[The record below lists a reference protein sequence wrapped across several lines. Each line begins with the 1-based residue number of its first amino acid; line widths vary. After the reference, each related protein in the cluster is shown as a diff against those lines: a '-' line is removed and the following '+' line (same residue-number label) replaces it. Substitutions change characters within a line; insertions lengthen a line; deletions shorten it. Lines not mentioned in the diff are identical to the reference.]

1 MWQVIL
7 PWLAPM
13 LALILLSAFF
23 SGSEAAL
30 FSLGT
35 RDRKALARGPI
46 GGRVAVGLLE
56 DAERLLSAVLFWNL
70 LINMTYFAIASIVG
84 AKLEASGPAAMAAFT
99 IGSLVSIIF
108 FSEMLPKSIAVLSP
122 RRFSRYAG
130 PPLAVAVRLLAPVL
144 PAVRFFNTLARRLLW
159 PSFQPERDLEVSD
172 IERAIEMGTGDAAL
186 AERERAALRQLVQLA
201 TTRVDEWM
209 LPRNFLRLQRAPVT
223 REAIVGGVPAHGY
236 VLIAEPESDDIIA
249 AIAVR
254 TLRPSQ
260 LDDLVAATEPVLY
273 VPWSATVADT
283 FDSLQ
288 ANDRHVAAVVNEFGE
303 TVGVLTVEMIL
314 EGILRLQSG
323 RPSEAGDEVQF
334 EQLEEGRWQVGGL
347 ASARWVAEQIGA
359 EPPEG
364 RNVTVAGLMQQVNER
379 FPREGDRCRW
389 GKFELQVIA
398 SDWSVAEAADLE
410 PGGSASEAVSS
421 DGRQP
426 LRIEIRALD
435 DEELAS

>member
-1 MWQVIL
+1 
-7 PWLAPM
+7 
-13 LALILLSAFF
+13 
-23 SGSEAAL
+23 
-30 FSLGT
+30 
-35 RDRKALARGPI
+35 
-46 GGRVAVGLLE
+46 
-56 DAERLLSAVLFWNL
+56 
-70 LINMTYFAIASIVG
+70 
-84 AKLEASGPAAMAAFT
+84 
-99 IGSLVSIIF
+99 
-108 FSEMLPKSIAVLSP
+108 
-122 RRFSRYAG
+122 
-130 PPLAVAVRLLAPVL
+130 LAVAVRLLAPVL